1 MGLIAS
7 RAKSRIKSPLARHI
21 GVSIVAKTLKQA
33 VPMRIL
39 IIHQNFPGQYKHLAP
54 ALVQQ
59 GHEVFSLTPKV
70 EKRTIWNGVTLLP
83 YKISR
88 SSSKDVHPWLA
99 DLETKVIRAEAC
111 YRQALAYKDKGLE
124 PDVILAHHGWGEPMF
139 LKDVWP
145 NAKLGLYCE
154 LFHLDAAETVNFDP
168 EFKTG
173 DLRGNALRL
182 RLRNLNNSLH
192 FDIAEAG
199 ISPTKFQAD
208 TFPEP
213 FRSKMDVIHDGIDTE
228 TVKANP
234 DAVLKISDGLSL
246 TRDDEV
252 ITFINRNLEPY
263 RGYHVFMRALPKL
276 LKSRP
281 NAQIVLLGGD
291 EVSYGS
297 RPPKGKTWKQIYIDE
312 VRAEISDE
320 DWGRVHF
327 LGRVPYDTFL
337 SMMQVS
343 RLHIYLTYPFVL
355 SWSLL
360 EAMSAEAAI
369 LASDT
374 APVLEA
380 IRDDETGLLTD
391 FFDTDALVEKANALL
406 EDPEKRARLGKAARA
421 FVLKTYDLKTQ
432 CLPKQLEWVAKL
444 ASG

>member
-1 MGLIAS
+1 M
-7 RAKSRIKSPLARHI
+7 
-21 GVSIVAKTLKQA
+21 Q
-33 VPMRIL
+33 IL

-54 ALVQQ
+54 ALVAQ
-59 GHEVFSLTPKV
+59 GHQVFSLTPKV
-70 EKRTIWNGVTLLP
+70 EKRTTWKGVQLLP

-88 SSSKDVHPWLA
+88 ASSKDVHPWLA

-111 YRQALAYKDKGLE
+111 YRQALYWKEKGLN

-145 NAKLGLYCE
+145 NAKMGIYCE
-154 LFHLDAAETVNFDP
+154 LFHLDSGDSVNFDP
-168 EFKTG
+168 EFQTK
-173 DLRGNALRL
+173 DLKGNALRL
-182 RLRNLNNSLH
+182 RLRNLNNALH
-192 FDIAEAG
+192 FDAADAG
-199 ISPTKFQAD
+199 ISPTEFQAS

-213 FRSKMDVIHDGIDTE
+213 FRSDISVIHDGIDTE
-228 TVKANP
+228 LVKPNP
-234 DAVLKISDGLSL
+234 DAVLKISDDLSL
-246 TRDDEV
+246 TREDEV

-263 RGYHVFMRALPKL
+263 RGYHAFMRALPKL
-276 LKSRP
+276 LKARP
-281 NAQIVLLGGD
+281 NAQVVLLGGD

-312 VRAEISDE
+312 VRDQISDE
-320 DWGRVHF
+320 DWARVHY

-337 SMMQVS
+337 AMMQVS

-380 IRDDETGLLTD
+380 IRDDETGWLTD
-391 FFDTDALVEKANALL
+391 FFDGDALVEKASALL
-406 EDPEKRARLGKAARA
+406 DDPETRARLGKAARE
-421 FVLKTYDLKTQ
+421 FVLKSYDLKTQ
-432 CLPKQLEWVAKL
+432 CLPKQLDWVARL
-444 ASG
+444 AGK

>member
-1 MGLIAS
+1 
-7 RAKSRIKSPLARHI
+7 
-21 GVSIVAKTLKQA
+21 
-33 VPMRIL
+33 MRIL

-54 ALVQQ
+54 ALVEQ
-59 GHEVFSLTPKV
+59 GHKVYSLTPKV
-70 EKRTIWNGVTLLP
+70 EKQTVWKGVTLLP
-83 YKISR
+83 YKITR
-88 SSSKDVHPWLA
+88 SSSKDVHPWLS

-111 YRQALAYKDKGLE
+111 YRQALALKEKGLE

-145 NAKLGLYCE
+145 NAKMGLYCE
-154 LFHLDAAETVNFDP
+154 LYHLDSGETVNFDP
-168 EFKTG
+168 EFSTP
-173 DLRGNALRL
+173 DLRSNALRL
-182 RLRNLNNSLH
+182 RVRNLNNALH
-192 FDIAEAG
+192 FDIGDAG
-199 ISPTKFQAD
+199 ISPTKFQAS
-208 TFPEP
+208 TFPKP
-213 FRSKMDVIHDGIDTE
+213 FRDKISVIHDGIDTD
-228 TVKANP
+228 TVAPNP
-234 DAVLKISDGLSL
+234 AATLRVREHQTL

-276 LKSRP
+276 LKTRP
-281 NAQIVLLGGD
+281 NAQVVLLGGD

-297 RPPKGKTWKQIYIDE
+297 KPPKGKTWKQIYIDE
-312 VRAEISDE
+312 VRSEISDE
-320 DWGRVHF
+320 DWKRVHF
-327 LGRVPYDTFL
+327 LGRVPYDVFL

-380 IRDDETGLLTD
+380 IRHDETGWLTD

-406 EDPEKRARLGKAARA
+406 DDKDTRERLGNAARK
-421 FVLKTYDLKTQ
+421 FVLETYDLKTH
-432 CLPKQLEWVAKL
+432 CLPKQLEWVSNLTKA
-444 ASG
+444 

>member
-1 MGLIAS
+1 M
-7 RAKSRIKSPLARHI
+7 
-21 GVSIVAKTLKQA
+21 Q
-33 VPMRIL
+33 IL

-54 ALVQQ
+54 ALVAQ
-59 GHEVFSLTPKV
+59 GHKVFSLTPKV
-70 EKRTIWNGVTLLP
+70 EKRTNWKGVTLLP
-83 YKISR
+83 YKITR

-111 YRQALAYKDKGLE
+111 YRQALAWKAKGLE

-145 NAKLGLYCE
+145 NAKMGLYCE
-154 LFHLDAAETVNFDP
+154 LYHLDSGETVNFDP
-168 EFKTG
+168 EFSTK

-182 RLRNLNNSLH
+182 RLRNLNNGLH
-192 FDIAEAG
+192 FDVGDAG
-199 ISPTKFQAD
+199 ISPTEFQAD

-213 FRSKMDVIHDGIDTE
+213 FRNKISVIHDGIDTE
-228 TVKANP
+228 VVKPNA
-234 DAVLKISDGLSL
+234 DAVLKISDDLSL
-246 TRDDEV
+246 TRNDEV

-276 LKSRP
+276 LKARP
-281 NAQIVLLGGD
+281 NAQVVLLGGD

-297 RPPKGKTWKQIYIDE
+297 RPPEGKTWKQIYIDE
-312 VRAEISDE
+312 VRDQISDE
-320 DWGRVHF
+320 DWARVHF

-337 SMMQVS
+337 AMMQVS

-380 IRDDETGLLTD
+380 IKHDETGWLTD
-391 FFDTDALVEKANALL
+391 FFDADSLVEKATALL
-406 EDPEKRARLGKAARA
+406 KDEETRARLGKAARE

-432 CLPKQLEWVAKL
+432 CLPKQLDWVAKL
-444 ASG
+444 ADA